1 MSRRLLVLIALT
13 ATCTFALVSVDTRAQ
28 TMKPGDVSASAAIT
42 GVNTFDTD
50 LDRSGD
56 FTWSTA
62 IATGSIKH
70 QLTPQLTAGLTLR
83 YDYEHWRFGT
93 PVAFGGRAPWANLN
107 APGVAIDLSYVLPSD
122 ISLGVMPIIG
132 WGFEAGANTGDAL
145 IYGAIVSA
153 TRVFAP
159 SFVLGVG
166 AGIVRQIDETKVFPF
181 LIVRWRIDDH
191 WRLANP
197 FPAGPAGGAGIEL
210 VYTVDDAWEIAFG
223 GAYRSYRFRLN
234 DNGPAP
240 NGVGENRFVP
250 VFARVARN
258 FGAQTRVDLYAGVS
272 FGGRLSVDDA
282 TGRGVARD
290 DYKAGPAVGITLA
303 HRF

>member
-1 MSRRLLVLIALT
+1 MSCRLFALIALI
-13 ATCTFALVSVDTRAQ
+13 AAHDIVLAPVVARAQ
-28 TMKPGDVSASAAIT
+28 TMKPGDVTATASVT

-50 LDRSGD
+50 LDRGGD
-56 FTWSTA
+56 FHWAMA
-62 IATGSIKH
+62 IASGGITH
-70 QLTPQLTAGLTLR
+70 QFTPQLTAGVKLR
-83 YDYEHWRFGT
+83 YDYEHWQFSS
-93 PVAFGGRAPWANLN
+93 PAAFGGRAPWTNVN
-107 APGVAIDLSYVLPSD
+107 APSVAVDLSYVLPSD
-122 ISLGVMPIIG
+122 ISIGVTPVIG

-181 LIVRWRIDDH
+181 LIVHWRIDDH

-197 FPAGPAGGAGIEL
+197 FPAGPAGGAGLEL
-210 VYTVDDAWEIAFG
+210 VYAVDDAWEIGFG
-223 GAYRSYRFRLN
+223 GAYRSYRFRLK
-234 DNGPAP
+234 DSGPTP

-250 VFARVARN
+250 IFARITRN
-258 FGAQTRVDLYAGVS
+258 VGTQMRVDFYAGISV
-272 FGGRLSVDDA
+272 GGRLSVDDA
-282 TGRGVARD
+282 TGAGVARD
-290 DYKAGPAVGITLA
+290 DYKTAPAVGITLA

>member
-1 MSRRLLVLIALT
+1 MSRRLLVVVALIAAPT
-13 ATCTFALVSVDTRAQ
+13 IAFVPVDTRAQ
-28 TMKPGDVSASAAIT
+28 TMKPGDVSAAASIT

-50 LDRSGD
+50 LDRGGD
-56 FTWSTA
+56 FRWATA
-62 IATGSIKH
+62 IASGSLTH
-70 QLTPQLTAGLTLR
+70 QFTPQLTASVRVR
-83 YDYEHWRFGT
+83 YDYEHWNFGN
-93 PVAFGGRAPWANLN
+93 PVAFGGVAPWTNLN
-107 APGVAIDLSYVLPSD
+107 APSMAIDLSYVLAND
-122 ISLGVMPIIG
+122 ISIGVTPVIG
-132 WGFEAGANTGDAL
+132 WGFESGANTGDAL

-181 LIVRWRIDDH
+181 LIIHWRIDDH

-223 GAYRSYRFRLN
+223 GAYRSYRFRLA
-234 DNGPAP
+234 DSGPAP

-250 VFARVARN
+250 IFARVTRS
-258 FGAQTRVDLYAGVS
+258 FGSQTHVDLYAGISV
-272 FGGRLSVDDA
+272 GGRLSVDDA
-282 TGRGVARD
+282 TGAGVARD
-290 DYKAGPAVGITLA
+290 DYKTAPAIGITLA
-303 HRF
+303 HRL